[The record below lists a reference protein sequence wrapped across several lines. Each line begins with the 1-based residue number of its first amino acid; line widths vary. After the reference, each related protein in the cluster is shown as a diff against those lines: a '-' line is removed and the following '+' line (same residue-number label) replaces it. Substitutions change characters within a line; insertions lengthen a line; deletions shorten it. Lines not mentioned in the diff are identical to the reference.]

1 MFISLFNTLK
11 ATGVPC
17 TLRELLDLIG
27 CVEKELAF
35 ANMEDF
41 YFLSRAT
48 LVKDE
53 KHYDKFDRAFDIYFK
68 GIESIDDILEMHLL
82 QRKILWAASDFI
94 NPGGVIVYSTCSVEP
109 EENYMV
115 IDAFLKS
122 HPNYSIESAKDYV
135 PSEYVDKKGALFTC
149 PIKHNIDGGYA
160 FRLICNGK

>member
-53 KHYDKFDRAFDIYFK
+53 KHYDKFFSCNSFPWQGY
-68 GIESIDDILEMHLL
+68 LL
-82 QRKILWAASDFI
+82 TVDGSKKKHFRF
-94 NPGGVIVYSTCSVEP
+94 
-109 EENYMV
+109 
-115 IDAFLKS
+115 FL
-122 HPNYSIESAKDYV
+122 V
-135 PSEYVDKKGALFTC
+135 L
-149 PIKHNIDGGYA
+149 
-160 FRLICNGK
+160 